1 MKNDLFL
8 PSGERSAAAKS
19 ILSSLGIFCGA
30 ATVLVFSALFFADV
44 SLSLSSAL
52 DLSVDFALLFFSS
65 YIMYFSLFDTGAEK
79 GRLLPETVA
88 LKEKREKLFAR
99 YRKDGSSESLSL
111 FCATLS
117 KEKTQEQRELLLSR
131 LCLTEKEAQLLAAKE
146 KPTLKERYM
155 LWKIKHARHVHVT
168 PKMLLSERT
177 AEASIPF
184 SHSPEKMRRRRFFR
198 FLLPTVL
205 TALLSVSLAA
215 EVILNPTANEVVSY
229 LFKLFTLLFNGV
241 KGFRSGY
248 SHIAS
253 DKSAYMREQCF
264 WLEEYFTAL
273 EKEESPPYP

>member
-8 PSGERSAAAKS
+8 TGGEGNRTAKS

-44 SLSLSSAL
+44 SLSFSSAV

-65 YIMYFSLFDTGAEK
+65 YVMYFSLFDTGAEK
-79 GRLLPETVA
+79 GKALPETVA
-88 LKEKREKLFAR
+88 LKEKRERLFSR
-99 YRKDGSSESLSL
+99 YRKDGSGESLAA
-111 FCATLS
+111 FCAALS
-117 KEKTQEQRELLLSR
+117 EEKTREQKELLLCR
-131 LCLTEKEAQLLAAKE
+131 LSLTEEEAEALAAKE
-146 KPTLKERYM
+146 KHTLKERLT
-155 LWKIKHARHVHVT
+155 LWRLRHARHVRIT

-177 AEASIPF
+177 AEASVPF

-215 EVILNPTANEVVSY
+215 EVILNPTANEIVGY

-241 KGFRSGY
+241 KGFRAGY
-248 SHIAS
+248 SYIAG
-253 DKSAYMREQCF
+253 DKCSYMREQCF

-273 EKEESPPYP
+273 EKAC

>member
-8 PSGERSAAAKS
+8 PSSERSTAAKS

-79 GRLLPETVA
+79 GKALPETVA
-88 LKEKREKLFAR
+88 LKEKRERLFVR
-99 YRKDGSSESLSL
+99 YRKDGSSESLSA
-111 FCATLS
+111 FCAALS
-117 KEKTQEQRELLLSR
+117 EEKTREQKELLLSR
-131 LCLTEKEAQLLAAKE
+131 LCLTEREAEELTAKK
-146 KPTLKERYM
+146 KPTLKERCT
-155 LWKIKHARHVHVT
+155 LWKIKHAPFVRVT
-168 PKMLLSERT
+168 PKMLLSERS
-177 AEASIPF
+177 AEASVPF

-229 LFKLFTLLFNGV
+229 LLKLFTLLFNGV

-248 SHIAS
+248 SYIAS
-253 DKSAYMREQCF
+253 DKNAYMREQCF

-273 EKEESPPYP
+273 EKAC